1 MPQPPM
7 HPGMKITFS
16 KADPELHGVMMPQTP
31 ILIVDDHAG
40 NLKLLRVL
48 LGGEGFE
55 VRTALSATEALE
67 VLKGFLP
74 ALILTD
80 IQMPG
85 MDGLEFIRLVKNAA
99 ATKAILVVAVTAYAM
114 SGDEIKAREA
124 GCDAYVTKP
133 IDTRSLPAL
142 LRKLLEAH
150 PPL

>member
-1 MPQPPM
+1 MP
-7 HPGMKITFS
+7 S
-16 KADPELHGVMMPQTP
+16 TP
-31 ILIVDDHAG
+31 ILVVDDHSG

-48 LGGEGFE
+48 LSGEGFE
-55 VRTALSATEALE
+55 VRTAQSVLEALDI
-67 VLKGFLP
+67 LKGFNP

-85 MDGLEFIRLVKNAA
+85 MDGMEFVRLLKAA
-99 ATKAILVVAVTAYAM
+99 PATTAIPVVAITAYAM
-114 SGDEIKAREA
+114 SGDELKAKAA

-142 LRKLLEAH
+142 LRGLLSGR